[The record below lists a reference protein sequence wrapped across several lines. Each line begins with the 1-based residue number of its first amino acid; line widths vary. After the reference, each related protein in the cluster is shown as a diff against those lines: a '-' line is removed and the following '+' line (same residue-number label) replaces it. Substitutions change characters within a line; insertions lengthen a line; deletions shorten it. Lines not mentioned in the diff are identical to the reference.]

1 MDLQNFRLGQVG
13 VVYIHRSSVGGVI
26 SDLGIMH
33 TKRNRSSPIIIAK
46 GKSKQEPHRPG

>member
-1 MDLQNFRLGQVG
+1 MDLQDLGLGQSE
-13 VVYIHRSSVGGVI
+13 VVYIHRSAVGGVV
-26 SDLGIMH
+26 SDLGIVH